1 MVELPQLFTS
11 RWTSPLLHDLGAAC
25 VGISRGVPRWPLP
38 YRYKLLRQLAPSR
51 EAFAIKDRDEFCRA
65 YLGGLDM
72 LGVDRIMADLA
83 KIAREGEVGHKPL
96 VLLCWEDVFD
106 PEQRC
111 HRRLLA
117 GWLHEHLGV
126 EVPELVAGALPRA
139 SPTDQ
144 ATLF

>member
-1 MVELPQLFTS
+1 MIPKIHT
-11 RWTSPLLHDLGAAC
+11 H
-25 VGISRGVPRWPLP
+25 
-38 YRYKLLRQLAPSR
+38 
-51 EAFAIKDRDEFCRA
+51 
-65 YLGGLDM
+65 YLGGLDIV
-72 LGVDRIMADLA
+72 GVERIVGELA
-83 KIAREGEVGHKPL
+83 GISSKVGRKPV

-106 PEQRC
+106 PEQWC

-139 SPTDQ
+139 SPPDQ

>member
-1 MVELPQLFTS
+1 MVELPRLFTS
-11 RWTSPLLHDLGAAC
+11 RWTSPLLRDLDAAY

-38 YRYKLLRQLAPSR
+38 YRYKLLRSLAPSR
-51 EAFAIKDRDEFCRA
+51 EAFAIKNRDEFSRE
-65 YLGGLDM
+65 YLGELAI
-72 LGVDRIMADLA
+72 LGTDRIVADLA
-83 KIAREGEVGHKPL
+83 KIGREVGHKPL

-106 PEQRC
+106 PEQWC

-139 SPTDQ
+139 SLSDQ

>member
-1 MVELPQLFTS
+1 MLELPQLFTS
-11 RWTSPLLHDLGAAC
+11 RWTSPLLRDLDAAC

-38 YRYKLLRQLAPSR
+38 YRYKLLRLLAPSR
-51 EAFAIKDRDEFCRA
+51 EAFVIEDRDEFTQA

-72 LGVDRIMADLA
+72 LGTDRIVADFV
-83 KIAREGEVGHKPL
+83 KIGREVGHKPL
-96 VLLCWEDVFD
+96 VLLCWEDVFA
-106 PEQRC
+106 PEQWC

-126 EVPELVAGALPRA
+126 EVLELVSNALPRA
-139 SPTDQ
+139 LPPDQ